1 MSYTIMPGDR
11 APNFE
16 NLLATNGNKYSLKDI
31 NLKPITVIFF
41 TCNHCPYVT
50 GSDELTREIANKYK
64 EQVNF
69 VAINSNSQ
77 NTYDEDSYEG
87 MVARMEQYK
96 LPSLYLHDATQKI
109 ANEYGALKTPHFF
122 LFDSEWNLIYTGRSN
137 DNPRN
142 TSERTTNELEEA
154 IKKTLSG
161 EKISVSVT
169 NPIGCNVKWDGK
181 PAHWMPAEAC
191 DLI

>member
-77 NTYDEDSYEG
+77 NTYNEDSYEG

-96 LPSLYLHDATQKI
+96 FPWLYLHDATQKI
-109 ANEYGALKTPHFF
+109 AKEYGALKTPHFF

-154 IKKTLSG
+154 IKKALSG

>member
-96 LPSLYLHDATQKI
+96 FPWLYLHDATQKI

>member
-69 VAINSNSQ
+69 AAINSNSQ

-96 LPSLYLHDATQKI
+96 FPWLYLHDATQKI
-109 ANEYGALKTPHFF
+109 AKEYGALKTPHFF

>member
-96 LPSLYLHDATQKI
+96 FPWLYLHDATQKI
-109 ANEYGALKTPHFF
+109 AKEYGALKTPHFF

-154 IKKTLSG
+154 IKKALSG

>member
-16 NLLATNGNKYSLKDI
+16 NLIATNGNKYSLKDI

-96 LPSLYLHDATQKI
+96 FPWLYLHDATQKI
-109 ANEYGALKTPHFF
+109 AKEYGALKTPHFF

>member
-77 NTYDEDSYEG
+77 NTYDEDSYDG

-96 LPSLYLHDATQKI
+96 FPWLYLHDATQKI
-109 ANEYGALKTPHFF
+109 AKEYGALKTPHFF

-154 IKKTLSG
+154 IKKALSG

>member
-96 LPSLYLHDATQKI
+96 FPWLYLHDATQKI
-109 ANEYGALKTPHFF
+109 AKEYGALKTPHFF
-122 LFDSEWNLIYTGRSN
+122 LFDKEWNLIYTGRSN

-154 IKKTLSG
+154 IKKALSG

>member
-96 LPSLYLHDATQKI
+96 FPWLYLHDATQKI
-109 ANEYGALKTPHFF
+109 AKEYGALKTPHFF
-122 LFDSEWNLIYTGRSN
+122 LFDNEWNLIYTGRSN

>member
-1 MSYTIMPGDR
+1 MPGDR

-96 LPSLYLHDATQKI
+96 FPWLYLHDATQKI
-109 ANEYGALKTPHFF
+109 AKEYGALKTPHFF
-122 LFDSEWNLIYTGRSN
+122 LFDSEWNLIYTGRSI

>member
-96 LPSLYLHDATQKI
+96 FPWIYLHDATQKI
-109 ANEYGALKTPHFF
+109 AKEYGALKTPHFF
-122 LFDSEWNLIYTGRSN
+122 LFDNEWNLIYTGRSN

>member
-96 LPSLYLHDATQKI
+96 FPWIYLHDATQKI
-109 ANEYGALKTPHFF
+109 AKEYGALKTPHFF

>member
-77 NTYDEDSYEG
+77 NTYNEDSYEG

-96 LPSLYLHDATQKI
+96 FPWLYLHDATQKI
-109 ANEYGALKTPHFF
+109 AKEYGALKTPHFF

>member
-96 LPSLYLHDATQKI
+96 FPWLYLHDATQKI
-109 ANEYGALKTPHFF
+109 AKEYGALKTPHFF

>member
-96 LPSLYLHDATQKI
+96 FPWLYLHDATQKI

-154 IKKTLSG
+154 IKKALSG